1 MGYTIVVMS
10 AMRYTSELKVA
21 FVVPYSSVY
30 VLQSLYMSGS
40 VSVHLEKRASGCKIY
55 SHSIFRVEDVL
66 FEPFA
71 TWR

>member
-1 MGYTIVVMS
+1 MGYTILVMS
-10 AMRYTSELKVA
+10 AVRYTSELKVA

-55 SHSIFRVEDVL
+55 RVEDVL